1 MIGHRMVDLAW
12 QAYHSDYS
20 NILTLCDAM
29 EIKTEFQGNVL
40 KLNGI
45 IPTAIYNGLDPMTI
59 FVCLGFAFFGYYWC
73 DVCGENMK
81 DLNKMWKEEIKSKK
95 RSVH

>member
-20 NILTLCDAM
+20 DILTLCDAM

-45 IPTAIYNGLDPMTI
+45 IPTAIYNGLDPTTI
-59 FVCLGFAFFGYYWC
+59 YVCLGFTFFGEYWPY
-73 DVCGENMK
+73 VCGENVK
-81 DLNKMWKEEIKSKK
+81 DLNKMWREEIKSKK
-95 RSVH
+95 RVK